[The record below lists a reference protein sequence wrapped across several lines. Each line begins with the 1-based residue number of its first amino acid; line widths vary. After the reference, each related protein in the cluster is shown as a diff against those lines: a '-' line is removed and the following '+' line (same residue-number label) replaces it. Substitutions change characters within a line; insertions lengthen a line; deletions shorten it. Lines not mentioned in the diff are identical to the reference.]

1 MVNQRTVPV
10 IAALRRVLEAFNAK
24 KTGVV
29 RASLAD
35 LIVLGDHDGSAHG
48 IFTDRVGVLTI
59 DFFTVLTSMEY
70 EWKKEDEAG
79 LLFSLHDRASAEP
92 RFKATRS
99 DLIFGSQQ
107 PASCRCRGLCE
118 QRWARSVRQRL
129 REGLEQG
136 HDARSF

>member
-79 LLFSLHDRASAEP
+79 LL
-92 RFKATRS
+92 
-99 DLIFGSQQ
+99 
-107 PASCRCRGLCE
+107 
-118 QRWARSVRQRL
+118 
-129 REGLEQG
+129 
-136 HDARSF
+136 